1 MKGLDTLIKLHR
13 RTLDELRKQI
23 AVLENQK
30 AQLLLASQK
39 LEQELKDEMQA
50 ASAQVEMSGFFG
62 GFAKR
67 IRTRQAKIA
76 QEIKELDKKLA
87 TLADAAQ
94 AAYGEVKKF
103 EIARER
109 KRQRALK
116 EAERKETIRLDE
128 IAGQQDRRK
137 KSKTPA

>member
-30 AQLLLASQK
+30 AQLIAASQK
-39 LEQELKDEMQA
+39 LDQELKDEMQA
-50 ASAQVEMSGFFG
+50 AGKQPELSGFFG

-67 IRTRQAKIA
+67 IRLRQQKIA

-94 AAYGEVKKF
+94 AAFGEVKKF

-109 KRQRALK
+109 KQRRALK
-116 EAERKETIRLDE
+116 EAERKDTIRLDE
-128 IAGQQDRRK
+128 IAGVQDRRK
-137 KSKTPA
+137 KKSS